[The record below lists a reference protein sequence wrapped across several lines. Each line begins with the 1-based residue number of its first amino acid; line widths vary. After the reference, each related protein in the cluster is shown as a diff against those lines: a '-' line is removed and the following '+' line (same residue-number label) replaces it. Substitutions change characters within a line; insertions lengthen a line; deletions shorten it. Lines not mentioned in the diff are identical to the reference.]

1 MSAQRA
7 AANIESR
14 RTKDGNFTRAQ
25 DIYNRGI
32 DGCGWFNQRLTG
44 DASGWTTVWGE
55 LQTILTGFGL
65 AGLRAGIN

>member
-1 MSAQRA
+1 MEILRGRKTYIIA
-7 AANIESR
+7 ALMVAIGLIN
-14 RTKDGNFTRAQ
+14 G
-25 DIYNRGI
+25 
-32 DGCGWFNQRLTG
+32 LTG